1 MIAASIN
8 VTELYCWWSY
18 HMGKCKQSLVIT
30 YKLPRKC
37 YFIQFEPLFTIK
49 LLCLLIA
56 VTVVGVVV
64 IPQKKL
70 RSLLFLSFIIHTYRR
85 ILARGRKS
93 YRIMHINP
101 IRSRTTEGRSLMF
114 RHRHVDHTFAVTQER
129 TRES

>member
-30 YKLPRKC
+30 YKLPRTC

-49 LLCLLIA
+49 LLYLLIA
-56 VTVVGVVV
+56 VTVVVVVVVV
-64 IPQKKL
+64 ISQKKL
-70 RSLLFLSFIIHTYRR
+70 RSLLILSFIPHTYRR

-93 YRIMHINP
+93 YRRMHVVP
-101 IRSRTTEGRSLMF
+101 IRSRTTEGHPLMF
-114 RHRHVDHTFAVTQER
+114 RHRHVDHTFAITQER
-129 TRES
+129 T